1 VNLAAVID
9 GHPDDRPALISRG
22 KVTTYGELRD
32 QVARIRG
39 GLVERDVR
47 EGDRVALLAAN
58 NWYFVSSYL
67 AVLGVGA
74 VAVPLN
80 PSSPP
85 PEVQRE
91 LEAVGARLAI
101 VGPTGRSAIAGVDID
116 GVPSLAGVATAE
128 GLLASE
134 PAPAIDRDADDLAV
148 LLFTSGTAGAPR
160 AARLT
165 HGNLLA
171 NIDQVLSQAPP
182 PDGAAPAEAPPRAP
196 EVVLSVLPQFHVFGL
211 NGLLGLALRAGW
223 TIVLMERFDAH
234 AALEAVAEHGVTVL
248 SGVPTMWSALAN
260 LPGVDPADLAGVR
273 LAVSGAAALDPLVA
287 EMARQRLGITVAQGY
302 GLTEASPAVA
312 TTLGGDAPPGSIGVP
327 LPGVE
332 VRLVG
337 GDGTDALVGDPGE
350 VWVRGPNV
358 FHGYWGDEEATRAA
372 LTPEGWLRT
381 GDVAVVDDNG
391 FLYLVDRVKDLVIV
405 SGFNVY
411 PAEVEDVL
419 TQHPAVAE
427 AAVIGTPHPH
437 TGETIKA
444 FVVPT
449 EGASIEEDA
458 LVSFVT
464 QRLARYKAPT
474 TISFVD
480 RLPHNIAGKLVRRSL
495 R

>member
-1 VNLAAVID
+1 MNLAAVID
-9 GHPDDRPALISRG
+9 GHPEDRPALISRG

-39 GLVERDVR
+39 GLVERNVR
-47 EGDRVALLAAN
+47 PGDRVALLAAN

-74 VAVPLN
+74 IAVPLN

-116 GVPSLAGVATAE
+116 GVPSLAGVASAE

-134 PAPAIDRDADDLAV
+134 PAPPVDRGPDDIAV

-160 AARLT
+160 AAKLT

-171 NIDQVLSQAPP
+171 NVDQVLALGPAPGASG
-182 PDGAAPAEAPPRAP
+182 DGDAPTP
-196 EVVLSVLPQFHVFGL
+196 EVVLSVLPLFHVFGL

-223 TIVLMERFDAH
+223 TVVLMERFDAH
-234 AALEAVAEHGVTVL
+234 AALEAVVEHGVSVL

-287 EMARQRLGITVAQGY
+287 EMVRQRLGVTVSQGY
-302 GLTEASPAVA
+302 GLTEASPAVT

-327 LPGVE
+327 VPGVE

-337 GDGTDALVGDPGE
+337 SDGEDTLVGDPGE
-350 VWVRGPNV
+350 LWVRGPNV
-358 FHGYWGDEEATRAA
+358 FPGYWEDDEATRAA

-381 GDVAVVDDNG
+381 GDVAVVDDGG

-411 PAEVEDVL
+411 PAEVEGVL
-419 TQHPAVAE
+419 SQHPAVAE

-474 TISFVD
+474 TIAFVD
-480 RLPHNIAGKLVRRSL
+480 RLPHNIAGKLMRRSL